1 MKDQKCKY
9 NNQVIIHTEINN
21 YKPLKEYIINL
32 NGNGNNYH
40 QNPSLD
46 NIFSQKIFCNSNN
59 YINIEKNLNKSFIKY
74 NNNPYSKLT
83 HEIIPK
89 NIKPYKK
96 KPILYNKNK
105 IKEQN
110 ENIKLNLISQD
121 TINNNWPRERSFNRT
136 KKNFY
141 KKEENNILNIN
152 YKLNKSF
159 YDKNEKLASKPINTI
174 FYRNKNFH
182 TINNNYTLNIYK
194 SQNRKI
200 PLTKKYINN
209 IKINGINKH
218 PKKELFKIY
227 FIQDEYHKRFIKILI
242 ILLEKYFKTYLLRR
256 KYIFI
261 NNLKKYKKIIIKS
274 LKIKNNQNRFL
285 NNTICL
291 TERTNE
297 NHPDIPFKTKF
308 RSRNENL
315 LINKLKTNNIRYSP
329 DNFGLRELY
338 RNKNELKNKEEKINR
353 RKESKSRSRKNSK
366 ESKPTLKYFN
376 NSKSIDNIMKLKK
389 NNCFYNKIKPMLI
402 IKTIKTVDKRINID
416 IKYLEQFYSSKKRP
430 FKNLKISKTLFI
442 NFIQKSNH
450 NINLKKKYYKIEK
463 NNGLKSRRKKIL
475 SKIQEEE

>member
-1 MKDQKCKY
+1 M
-9 NNQVIIHTEINN
+9 
-21 YKPLKEYIINL
+21 
-32 NGNGNNYH
+32 
-40 QNPSLD
+40 
-46 NIFSQKIFCNSNN
+46 
-59 YINIEKNLNKSFIKY
+59 
-74 NNNPYSKLT
+74 
-83 HEIIPK
+83 
-89 NIKPYKK
+89 
-96 KPILYNKNK
+96 
-105 IKEQN
+105 
-110 ENIKLNLISQD
+110 
-121 TINNNWPRERSFNRT
+121 
-136 KKNFY
+136 
-141 KKEENNILNIN
+141 
-152 YKLNKSF
+152 
-159 YDKNEKLASKPINTI
+159 
-174 FYRNKNFH
+174 
-182 TINNNYTLNIYK
+182 
-194 SQNRKI
+194 
-200 PLTKKYINN
+200 
-209 IKINGINKH
+209 
-218 PKKELFKIY
+218 
-227 FIQDEYHKRFIKILI
+227 
-242 ILLEKYFKTYLLRR
+242 
-256 KYIFI
+256 
-261 NNLKKYKKIIIKS
+261 
-274 LKIKNNQNRFL
+274 KIKNNQNRFL

-463 NNGLKSRRKKIL
+463 NNALKLRRKKIL
-475 SKIQEEE
+475 SRIQEEE